1 MIIIGGLTAVL
12 ATALLAGAAFLYWV
26 DGKRDSSGFFTT
38 GAVHMVTS
46 TYAITSHD
54 LDIKD
59 GVLAFVGA
67 DGSSG
72 ARLRVRSNKSTPI
85 FVGVAYPM
93 DVEDYLRDSAHE
105 TLQEV
110 DFAPFRPTYLT
121 ASGDQP
127 PTAPTE
133 ETFWIGVGERNRD
146 ADAGVGPQL
155 GRVVG
160 GADERRR
167 LTGRR
172 RERARR
178 REGATSSAGWPA
190 SSRSPGS
197 CSSAIGV
204 LLIVLGLRRRQQ
216 PSSPDGSAWAA

>member
-54 LDIKD
+54 LAIKD

-72 ARLRVRSNKSTPI
+72 ARLRVRSNKNTPI

-133 ETFWIGVGERNRD
+133 ETFWTASATGTGTQTLEWDLSSGASSVVLMNADGSQGVNASVR
-146 ADAGVGPQL
+146 AGAKVDL
-155 GRVVG
+155 VGRV
-160 GADERRR
+160 
-167 LTGRR
+167 
-172 RERARR
+172 ARIV
-178 REGATSSAGWPA
+178 TIAGLVFL
-190 SSRSPGS
+190 
-197 CSSAIGV
+197 AIGV

>member
-12 ATALLAGAAFLYWV
+12 ATALLAGAGFLHWV
-26 DGKRDSSGFFTT
+26 DGKRDAAGFFTT

-54 LDIKD
+54 LAIKD
-59 GVLAFVGA
+59 GVLSFVGA
-67 DGSSG
+67 DGSG
-72 ARLRVRSNKSTPI
+72 ARLRVRSNKNTPI
-85 FVGVAYPM
+85 FVGVGYPI
-93 DVEDYLRDSAHE
+93 DVEDYLRDSAHQ

-133 ETFWIGVGERNRD
+133 ETFWTASATGSGTQTLEWDIGSD
-146 ADAGVGPQL
+146 
-155 GRVVG
+155 
-160 GADERRR
+160 
-167 LTGRR
+167 
-172 RERARR
+172 
-178 REGATSSAGWPA
+178 A
-190 SSRSPGS
+190 SSVVLMNADGS
-197 CSSAIGV
+197 KGVDATVRAGAKVNLVGKVARIVTIAGLVFLAIGV
-204 LLIVLGLRRRQQ
+204 LLIALGLRRRRQ